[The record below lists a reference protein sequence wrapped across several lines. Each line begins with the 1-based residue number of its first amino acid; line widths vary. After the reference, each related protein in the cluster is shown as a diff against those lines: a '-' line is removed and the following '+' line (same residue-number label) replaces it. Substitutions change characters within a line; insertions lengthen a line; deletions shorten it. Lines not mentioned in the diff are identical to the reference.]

1 MAPETATPTGFV
13 DRRNGRRGTRLD
25 RKRRG
30 IVEVAPTRTMMIA
43 EFMNRY
49 SWAAWTVLSVSLMVK
64 IVP

>member
-1 MAPETATPTGFV
+1 MAVRNASPIGFV

-30 IVEVAPTRTMMIA
+30 IVEVAPTRTMMVA

-49 SWAAWTVLSVSLMVK
+49 SWTPWVVLSASILLE
-64 IVP
+64 IL

>member
-1 MAPETATPTGFV
+1 MASDTHSSTGFV

-49 SWAAWTVLSVSLMVK
+49 SWAAWTMLSVALMAEGVL
-64 IVP
+64 

>member
-1 MAPETATPTGFV
+1 MATQITEAIGFV
-13 DRRNGRRGTRLD
+13 DRRSGRRGTRLD

-49 SWAAWTVLSVSLMVK
+49 SWAAWTMLSVALMAEGVL
-64 IVP
+64 

>member
-1 MAPETATPTGFV
+1 MATQITEAIGFV
-13 DRRNGRRGTRLD
+13 DRRSGRRGTRLD

-49 SWAAWTVLSVSLMVK
+49 SWAAWTMLSVALMVDG
-64 IVP
+64 VL